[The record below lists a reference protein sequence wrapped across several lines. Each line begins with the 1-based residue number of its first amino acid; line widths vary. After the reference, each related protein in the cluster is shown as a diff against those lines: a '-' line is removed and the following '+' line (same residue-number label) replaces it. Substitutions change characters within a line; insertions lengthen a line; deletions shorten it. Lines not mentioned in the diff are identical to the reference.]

1 MCASDAYLMLIKQN
15 RHYIMAKVYIGKRVV
30 DAATPSAT
38 AFTIWDAEITGFGL
52 KVTPAGGKVYI
63 YRYRAARPGAA
74 SATAPITF
82 TIGKHGNLTPDQ
94 ARKRAREL
102 AVMVATGADPR
113 QLAHD
118 AIAAKDAA
126 IQALRDKE
134 RLDDELSFDRVSAR
148 WLSHYENEKIRRP
161 RTVEQA
167 KHVVRV
173 HLLPALTGIPVP
185 NVTRTDLQ
193 AIIDAIPVHHRST
206 RLAVYAYASVLFRYA
221 LERGEISDNPIRLMA
236 KPAAPAPRLRVL
248 TDSELAQVWLSADTL
263 RAPYGSFYKLLLLTG
278 QRREE
283 VAGMNWSEL
292 DRTLAAWTIPASR
305 AKNNKTHI
313 VPLSAAV
320 IAELDSIADVSLGQ
334 QILWPAF
341 GPVLTSGGRVSIKS
355 YSKGKVALDKAV
367 ALLRGQSAPIDH
379 WRVHDLR
386 RTLATGLQKLGVRFE
401 VTEAVLNHTSGSKG
415 GVAGVYQRHDW
426 ADEKRAALEAW
437 AAYVGRLVTGTETSN
452 VIALGARA

>member
-1 MCASDAYLMLIKQN
+1 
-15 RHYIMAKVYIGKRVV
+15 
-30 DAATPSAT
+30 
-38 AFTIWDAEITGFGL
+38 
-52 KVTPAGGKVYI
+52 
-63 YRYRAARPGAA
+63 
-74 SATAPITF
+74 
-82 TIGKHGNLTPDQ
+82 
-94 ARKRAREL
+94 
-102 AVMVATGADPR
+102 MVATGVDPR

-134 RLDDELSFDRVSAR
+134 RLEDELSFDRVSAR
-148 WLSHYENEKIRRP
+148 WLSHYENEKNRRP

-173 HLLPALTGIPVP
+173 HLLPALTGIRVP

-193 AIIDAIPVHHRST
+193 AIIDAIPVYHRST

-248 TDSELAQVWLSADTL
+248 TDAELAQVWLSADTL
-263 RAPYGSFYKLLLLTG
+263 RAPYGSFYKLLLLLTG

-292 DRTLAAWTIPASR
+292 DRTLAVWTIPASR

-313 VPLSAAV
+313 VPLSSAV
-320 IAELDSIADVSLGQ
+320 IAELDCVADVSGEK
-334 QILWPAF
+334 IPWPAF

-437 AAYVGRLVTGTETSN
+437 AAYVGRLVTGADTSN